1 MQTFAYGAV
10 FEPGEKAGIVVS
22 FPDVPEAITQG
33 DDMADAM
40 VQAEDALGLILLTYL
55 ERDLPLPLP
64 RAAARYRGRKL
75 ISVAVTPEIAAKL
88 ALVTAFRE
96 SGLSKAD
103 LARRLGKDEKEVRRI
118 LDPRHATKLPQLRA
132 TLQIFGK
139 RLVISVADAA

>member
-1 MQTFAYGAV
+1 
-10 FEPGEKAGIVVS
+10 
-22 FPDVPEAITQG
+22 
-33 DDMADAM
+33 MADAM

-88 ALVTAFRE
+88 ALVTAFRQ